1 MSLQNNT
8 VAAISTP
15 LGVGGIGV
23 IRVSGPDAFSVTEA
37 IFAPVSGKKLTD
49 QKGYTAHYGR
59 LHDSDGE
66 FDAKPAGLEIVSSD
80 GMTSE
85 VRVRVSEGKY
95 HQVKRMLASRGAP
108 VVYLKREQ
116 IGALKLDPS
125 LEPGQWREMTE
136 EEVQL
141 LEQEANDA

>member
-59 LHDSDGE
+59 LQDSDGE
-66 FDAKPAGLEIVSSD
+66 FGQGGLN
-80 GMTSE
+80 
-85 VRVRVSEGKY
+85 
-95 HQVKRMLASRGAP
+95 L
-108 VVYLKREQ
+108 
-116 IGALKLDPS
+116 
-125 LEPGQWREMTE
+125 
-136 EEVQL
+136 
-141 LEQEANDA
+141 

>member
-1 MSLQNNT
+1 LLGEADI
-8 VAAISTP
+8 AA
-15 LGVGGIGV
+15 
-23 IRVSGPDAFSVTEA
+23 
-37 IFAPVSGKKLTD
+37 FADG
-49 QKGYTAHYGR
+49 
-59 LHDSDGE
+59 LHIKDSDGE
-66 FDAKPAGLEIVSSD
+66 FDAKPAGLEIVSEKD
-80 GMTSE
+80 GESE

-116 IGALKLDPS
+116 IGALKLDPL
-125 LEPGQWREMTE
+125 LEPGQWREMTD